1 MKIHRGIK
9 IAAGSI
15 VVVFLILFTVLVV
28 HIVTAKPVQYDNA
41 TMQISRIDFKE
52 PIDSLK
58 AKEIHRNMKSIAG
71 VKNTKFFQEKNV
83 LVYYHDSKIVN
94 SEKVFNELMAKGNY
108 KAERLVIP
116 VNIASKQVCP
126 VMDESSFKYK
136 FSRGIKRIFN

>member
-15 VVVFLILFTVLVV
+15 VIVFLILFTVLVV
-28 HIVTAKPVQYDNA
+28 HIATAKPVQYDNA

-52 PIDSLK
+52 PIDSIK

-71 VKNTKFFQEKNV
+71 VKNPKFFPEKNV
-83 LVYYHDSKIVN
+83 LVYYHDIKLTN
-94 SEKVFNELMAKGNY
+94 SQQVFDQLMAKGNY

-116 VNIASKQVCP
+116 ASIASKQVCP

>member
-15 VVVFLILFTVLVV
+15 VIVFLILFTVLVV

-71 VKNTKFFQEKNV
+71 VKNPKFFPEKNV

>member
-1 MKIHRGIK
+1 MKIHKGVK
-9 IAAGSI
+9 IAAISI
-15 VVVFLILFTVLVV
+15 VSIFLILFTVLVV

-71 VKNTKFFQEKNV
+71 VKNPKVFPEKNV
-83 LVYYHDSKIVN
+83 VVYYHDIKTVN
-94 SEKVFNELMAKGNY
+94 SEQVFAQLMAKGNY

-116 VNIASKQVCP
+116 VDIASKGVCP